1 MKKNYTTIL
10 TIAGS
15 DGSGG
20 AGIQADLKTFAALEC
35 YGLSVI
41 TTVTA
46 QNTEGVKEA
55 FALSGKQIEAQLLAL
70 ISDFS
75 IDAIKIGMP
84 GEIAG
89 IKAIAKVIGNMK
101 TRPPVVL
108 DTIIRSSSGQ
118 ALLSAESLEPFK
130 SELFPL
136 ATLVTPNLME
146 AIALTGRK
154 LSIDSPEA
162 VEETALTLNL
172 MGAASVLVKGGHMEG
187 SQCNDCLLHDNRITW
202 YSAQKIMTK
211 NTHGTG
217 CTLSSAIAA
226 YLGKHLPL
234 ADAVAQAKTYTHEAL
249 EAGAA
254 YLIGKGSGP
263 LHHCYKFWR

>member
-1 MKKNYTTIL
+1 MKNNYTTIL

-41 TTVTA
+41 TSVTA
-46 QNTEGVKEA
+46 QNTVEVKEA
-55 FALSGKQIEAQLLAL
+55 FVLSGKQIEAQLLAL
-70 ISDFS
+70 ISDMS

-84 GEIAG
+84 GEIGG
-89 IKAIAKVIGNMK
+89 IKTIARVIGNMK

-108 DTIIRSSSGQ
+108 DTIISSSSGQ
-118 ALLSAESLEPFK
+118 ALLSAEALEPFK
-130 SELFPL
+130 NELFPL

-162 VEETALTLNL
+162 VEEIAHTLNL

-187 SQCNDCLLHDNRITW
+187 SQCNDCLLHNKKIRW
-202 YSAQKIMTK
+202 YSAKKIITG

-226 YLGKHLPL
+226 YLGKHLL
-234 ADAVAQAKTYTHEAL
+234 LEEAVAQAKSYTYDAL

-263 LHHCYKFWR
+263 LHHCYKLWR